1 MREDTNRAFRRRFCE
16 AANNPAAVNLGF
28 ASQVWDLKGA
38 THGAHAK
45 KVMKRQLCM
54 KTQCCTLRDAENDFR
69 LSFTSHLL
77 SLAVWRQIKDTHLAD
92 KT

>member
-1 MREDTNRAFRRRFCE
+1 
-16 AANNPAAVNLGF
+16 
-28 ASQVWDLKGA
+28 
-38 THGAHAK
+38 
-45 KVMKRQLCM
+45 M

-92 KT
+92 KIAQLVRSTEEHFPSQDSGALHSRKAVDTTIVCSREILACLGLVIQLGLGPT